1 VKRDITY
8 GGTLLLS
15 YKEGVC
21 EKCDFSEG
29 RENCLNSRAGLN
41 WFGQK
46 GHRKQTT
53 Q

>member
-1 VKRDITY
+1 MVENFCCHIN
-8 GGTLLLS
+8 
-15 YKEGVC
+15 KEGVC